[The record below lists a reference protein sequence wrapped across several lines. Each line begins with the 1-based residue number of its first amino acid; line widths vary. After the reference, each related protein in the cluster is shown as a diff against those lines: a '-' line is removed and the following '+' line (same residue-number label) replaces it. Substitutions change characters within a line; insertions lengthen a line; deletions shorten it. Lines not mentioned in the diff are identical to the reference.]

1 VNIVGWVF
9 LGLIAV
15 GVLIGLALL
24 LTALP
29 DIARYRRIRRM

>member
-15 GVLIGLALL
+15 GVLIGIALF

>member
-15 GVLIGLALL
+15 GVMIGLVLF

>member
-15 GVLIGLALL
+15 GVVIALVL
-24 LTALP
+24 FLTALP